1 MIIFKQEREGND
13 KWILLKGIFI
23 LILFAGSAVLKAQ
36 EDPPR
41 PPSVTV
47 TGDLSFGA
55 FYHGA
60 AGGTVTI
67 SPAGV
72 RTSTGDIVLLGMGYS
87 YSAARF
93 NINSNAGTI
102 INILNGPDV
111 QLSWSG
117 FSMNLHIGTSFPAS
131 PFVNTNPYSVP
142 TELTVGATLT
152 VGNSASNPPGTYTGS
167 FDITLVVE

>member
-1 MIIFKQEREGND
+1 MIPHKKTKECFNNR
-13 KWILLKGIFI
+13 ILYTGIIII
-23 LILFAGSAVLKAQ
+23 LLFAGPVELKAQ

-41 PPSVTV
+41 PPSISV
-47 TGDLSFGA
+47 TGNLSFGA
-55 FYHGA
+55 FYHGT
-60 AGGTVTI
+60 AGGTVII
-67 SPAGV
+67 SPAGG
-72 RTSTGDIVLLGMGYS
+72 RTSTGDVVLLSMGYS
-87 YSAARF
+87 YSPARF

-111 QLSWSG
+111 QLIWSG
-117 FSMNLHIGTSFPAS
+117 FSMNLHIGTSLPAS

-167 FDITLVVE
+167 FNITLVVE

>member
-1 MIIFKQEREGND
+1 MLFFKQNRVGIRKRN
-13 KWILLKGIFI
+13 LLKGLVII
-23 LILFAGSAVLKAQ
+23 LLFGFFQALKAQ

-41 PPSVTV
+41 PPSITV

-60 AGGTVTI
+60 AGGTITI
-67 SPAGV
+67 SPSGT

-87 YSAARF
+87 YSPARY
-93 NINSNAGTI
+93 NIYSNAGTI
-102 INILNGPDV
+102 ISILNGPDV

-117 FSMNLHIGTSFPAS
+117 FTMNLHIGTSQPAS

-142 TELTVGATLT
+142 TEVTVGATLT
-152 VGNSASNPPGTYTGS
+152 VSNSASNPPGTYTGS
-167 FDITLVVE
+167 FNITLVVE

>member
-1 MIIFKQEREGND
+1 MKVFKNKKESND
-13 KWILLKGIFI
+13 KWILLKGII
-23 LILFAGSAVLKAQ
+23 ITLLFTGSAVLKAQ

-47 TGDLSFGA
+47 TRDLSFGA
-55 FYHGA
+55 FYHGS

-117 FSMNLHIGTSFPAS
+117 FTMNLHIGTSFPTS

-152 VGNSASNPPGTYTGS
+152 VGSSASNPPGTYTGS
-167 FDITLVVE
+167 FNITLVVE

>member
-1 MIIFKQEREGND
+1 MIIFNQEREGND

-23 LILFAGSAVLKAQ
+23 LILFAYSAALKAQ

-67 SPAGV
+67 SPEGV

-117 FSMNLHIGTSFPAS
+117 FTMNLHIGTSSPAS
-131 PFVNTNPYSVP
+131 PFVNTNTYSVP

-167 FDITLVVE
+167 FNITLVVE

>member
-1 MIIFKQEREGND
+1 M
-13 KWILLKGIFI
+13 ILLKQTKESYDNGILLTGLII
-23 LILFAGSAVLKAQ
+23 LLLFAGSTSMEAQ

-41 PPSVTV
+41 PPSITV

-60 AGGTVTI
+60 SGGTVII
-67 SPAGV
+67 SPAGA

-87 YSAARF
+87 YSPARF
-93 NINSNAGTI
+93 NIYSNAGTI
-102 INILNGPDV
+102 ISILNGPDV

-117 FSMNLHIGTSFPAS
+117 FTMNLNIGTSLPAS
-131 PFVNTNPYSVP
+131 PFVNSNPYSVP

-152 VGNSASNPPGTYTGS
+152 VGNSASNPPGNYTGS
-167 FDITLVVE
+167 FNITLVVE